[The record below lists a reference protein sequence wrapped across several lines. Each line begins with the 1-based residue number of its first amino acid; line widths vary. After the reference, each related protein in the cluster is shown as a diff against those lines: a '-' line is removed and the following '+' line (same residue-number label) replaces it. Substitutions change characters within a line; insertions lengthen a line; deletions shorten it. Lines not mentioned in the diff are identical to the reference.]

1 MLELWIL
8 SVLSKQMKAG
18 QLIFLQLMIWEEG
31 NKMKLLQKNVL
42 FKGKLTRKSVLSK
55 KPLMPKEKLQKLSRP
70 LKPKKKSLLIQ
81 KKKSLQN
88 KKFL

>member
-1 MLELWIL
+1 ML
-8 SVLSKQMKAG
+8 SVLSKQMKAE

-42 FKGKLTRKSVLSK
+42 FKGKLTRKNVLSK

-70 LKPKKKSLLIQ
+70 LRLKKKSLLIQ
-81 KKKSLQN
+81 KKKSLQS

>member
-1 MLELWIL
+1 
-8 SVLSKQMKAG
+8 
-18 QLIFLQLMIWEEG
+18 
-31 NKMKLLQKNVL
+31 
-42 FKGKLTRKSVLSK
+42 VLSK
-55 KPLMPKEKLQKLSRP
+55 KPLMPKEKLQKLSRL